1 MLRFAA
7 YSFAVLFSLNVNY
20 NQEAWKKGLQ
30 QGYKVKGPYFISITI
45 ALNSHHLTNWPVVL
59 PFSPSLH
66 QCCVSWVLEASF
78 VALKSYTERKE
89 VETKIWGHNWE
100 SNRALRPP
108 TNQLLPGYQH
118 GALKSPFSHPLDR
131 LSPVSHVL
139 DGRRRVGR
147 TETLGINLVPKAFPL
162 ENGRDR
168 EKALGTRLPGNLMVS
183 HSFID
188 IIFCFAFLV
197 PL

>member
-1 MLRFAA
+1 M
-7 YSFAVLFSLNVNY
+7 SIY

-45 ALNSHHLTNWPVVL
+45 TLNSHHLTNWPVVL

-66 QCCVSWVLEASF
+66 QCCASWVLEASF
-78 VALKSYTERKE
+78 VALESYTERKE

-100 SNRALRPP
+100 SNRASRPP

-118 GALKSPFSHPLDR
+118 GALKSPFSHPLER

-139 DGRRRVGR
+139 DRRRRVGR
-147 TETLGINLVPKAFPL
+147 RGTLGINLLPRTFHL
-162 ENGRDR
+162 ENGRD
-168 EKALGTRLPGNLMVS
+168 PGKPWGRGCPGIWWFHIVS
-183 HSFID
+183 FT
-188 IIFCFAFLV
+188 
-197 PL
+197 

>member
-1 MLRFAA
+1 M
-7 YSFAVLFSLNVNY
+7 SIY

-45 ALNSHHLTNWPVVL
+45 TLNSHHLTNWPVVL

-66 QCCVSWVLEASF
+66 QCCASWVLEASF
-78 VALKSYTERKE
+78 VALESYTERKE

-100 SNRALRPP
+100 SNRASRPP

-118 GALKSPFSHPLDR
+118 GALKSPFSHPLER

-139 DGRRRVGR
+139 DRRRRVGR
-147 TETLGINLVPKAFPL
+147 RGTLGINLLPRTFHL
-162 ENGRDR
+162 ENGRD
-168 EKALGTRLPGNLMVS
+168 PGKPWGRGCPGIWWFLIVS
-183 HSFID
+183 
-188 IIFCFAFLV
+188 
-197 PL
+197 